1 MRSRDSR
8 SAHISPPLLNRNRE
22 LLNRYMGKFKKVNSI
37 FGRQL
42 SAIYQHVVTICC
54 NITLPLP
61 KNCRIL
67 PQDPSGKDR
76 FRRHLK
82 SISYDIKLKRVVLI
96 TKPYLSS
103 SRKEAQRTNTFFF
116 PFSKSQ
122 SLKFVFLILCFCLY
136 VLVRRAREHNGTFHV
151 IFSWLVKISTEGHFQ
166 NSVILPKMTLFVS
179 IPLSPLYFYFIIP
192 GKP

>member
-8 SAHISPPLLNRNRE
+8 SAHISPPLLNRNRI

-103 SRKEAQRTNTFFF
+103 SRRKLNEQIRFSFLFQR
-116 PFSKSQ
+116 
-122 SLKFVFLILCFCLY
+122 
-136 VLVRRAREHNGTFHV
+136 A
-151 IFSWLVKISTEGHFQ
+151 
-166 NSVILPKMTLFVS
+166 
-179 IPLSPLYFYFIIP
+179 SP
-192 GKP
+192 